1 MERQEK
7 VVLTNMC
14 MVYDA
19 HGNVLIEKKVTPGGV
34 GLIFPGGHVELRE
47 AFVDSVIREIYEET
61 GLTITNPQLC
71 GIKDW
76 VQPDGSRYVVFL
88 YKTNEYS
95 GTIKSSSE
103 GEVVWM
109 PLEEL
114 KKKELLWHLE
124 LMINIFC
131 TDDYSEIY
139 FDKAGESESPVLK

>member
-1 MERQEK
+1 M
-7 VVLTNMC
+7 
-14 MVYDA
+14 
-19 HGNVLIEKKVTPGGV
+19 LIEKKVTPGGV

-114 KKKELLWHLE
+114 KKKELLGSRYD
-124 LMINIFC
+124 C
-131 TDDYSEIY
+131 
-139 FDKAGESESPVLK
+139 